1 MSVYKVLQDIEG
13 EDHIIAW
20 LTPRQTIYAAI
31 VVVSIGLGFIM
42 SRIHVLLAVPWLVPI
57 GFFGFLAAP
66 LGRDQPNDIWLGA
79 QIRFYLK
86 NRVRV
91 WDQAGMQELVHITVP
106 KRVEKVYTDGLNQ
119 REVRSR
125 LSALSTTIDSRGWA
139 VKNSNVNLS
148 MSPQF
153 NSQFVDQNEERLVGG
168 STLQQGVP
176 ISDVT
181 EADDIMD
188 ADHNSVAQRFDQQIK
203 QQEVDRLA
211 KLRSAAQNGTLNIA
225 TAPQSTSAQTSV
237 PQDFY
242 FLQQQAA
249 QQAQATVTQPLA
261 TFSAQVVA
269 PGTDAQDTVTQAD
282 IATDPSAQALLDKLH
297 HDQEVAHDISEHSHE
312 RVIKTSSDI
321 AEEQRMIAL
330 QQAEQKRIVAE
341 EERRHYAEAELAR
354 KTTQQTASD
363 AILKELSQSDLKIST
378 LASQAKHASSANN
391 DGEVVISLH

>member
-31 VVVSIGLGFIM
+31 VVVSMGLAFIM
-42 SRIHVLLAVPWLVPI
+42 SRIHILLAVPWLIPI

-91 WDQAGMQELVHITVP
+91 WDQAGLQELVHITVP
-106 KRVEKVYTDGLNQ
+106 KREEKIYTDGLNQ

-139 VKNSNVNLS
+139 VKNSNVNIS

-153 NSQFVDQNEERLVGG
+153 NNQFGEQNDERLVGG
-168 STLQQGVP
+168 NTLEQGVP

-211 KLRSAAQNGTLNIA
+211 KLRAAAQNGTLS
-225 TAPQSTSAQTSV
+225 APTNQQASTQANV

-249 QQAQATVTQPLA
+249 QQAQATVAQPLA

-269 PGTDAQDTVTQAD
+269 PGTEAHDSSTQTDAS
-282 IATDPSAQALLDKLH
+282 TDPSAQALLEKIH
-297 HDQEVAHDISEHSHE
+297 HDQEVAHEISEHSHE
-312 RVIKTSSDI
+312 RVIKTASDI

-330 QQAEQKRIVAE
+330 QQAEQKRILAE

-354 KTTQQTASD
+354 KTAQQTASD

-378 LASQAKHASSANN
+378 LASQAKRASDLSN

>member
-31 VVVSIGLGFIM
+31 VFVSLGLGFVM
-42 SRIHVLLAVPWLVPI
+42 SRIHFLLAVPWIIPV

-106 KRVEKVYTDGLNQ
+106 KKEEKVYTDGLNQ

-139 VKNSNVNLS
+139 VKNSNVNIS

-153 NSQFVDQNEERLVGG
+153 SSQFTNQNDDRLLGG
-168 STLQQGVP
+168 STLQQDVP

-181 EADDIMD
+181 DADDIMD

-203 QQEVDRLA
+203 QQEADHLA
-211 KLRSAAQNGTLNIA
+211 KLRQAVQNGTLVPA
-225 TAPQSTSAQTSV
+225 VTTQSPPTAQAL

-242 FLQQQAA
+242 FLQQQAV
-249 QQAQATVTQPLA
+249 QQAQAEVAQPLA

-269 PGTDAQDTVTQAD
+269 PGAPVQDDITTAD
-282 IATDPSAQALLDKLH
+282 PAVDPSAQALLDKIH

-312 RVIKTSSDI
+312 RVVKTASDI
-321 AEEQRMIAL
+321 AEEQRVIAL
-330 QQAEQKRIVAE
+330 QQAEQKRLLAEAERRRYAE
-341 EERRHYAEAELAR
+341 EELAR
-354 KTTQQTASD
+354 KTAQHTASD
-363 AILKELSQSDLKIST
+363 AILKGLSQSDLKIST
-378 LASQAKHASSANN
+378 LASQAKHASGMNS

>member
-1 MSVYKVLQDIEG
+1 MAVYKVLQDIEG

-31 VVVSIGLGFIM
+31 VIVSLILAFVM
-42 SRIHVLLAVPWLVPI
+42 TRIHFLLAVPWILPI

-106 KRVEKVYTDGLNQ
+106 KREEKVYTDGLNQ
-119 REVRSR
+119 GEVRSR
-125 LSALSTTIDSRGWA
+125 LRALSSTIDSRGWA
-139 VKNSNVNLS
+139 VKNSNVNLTTA
-148 MSPQF
+148 PQF
-153 NSQFVDQNEERLVGG
+153 VQQFSEQSNDRLLGG
-168 STLQQGVP
+168 SSLQQDVP

-181 EADDIMD
+181 AADDIMD
-188 ADHNSVAQRFDQQIK
+188 ETNNSIAQRFDQQIK
-203 QQEVDRLA
+203 QQEVERIN
-211 KLRSAAQNGTLNIA
+211 KLRQAAQNGSLA
-225 TAPQSTSAQTSV
+225 TAQPAQQEV

-249 QQAQATVTQPLA
+249 QQAQQATAQPLA

-269 PGTDAQDTVTQAD
+269 PGAQASPPQTAVQDSS
-282 IATDPSAQALLDKLH
+282 TDPSAQALLDKIH
-297 HDQEVAHDISEHSHE
+297 HDQEVAHEISEHSHE
-312 RVIKTSSDI
+312 RVIKTAAEV
-321 AEEQRMIAL
+321 AEEQRQLAL
-330 QQAEQKRIVAE
+330 QEAEQKRLAAEAERHRLAE
-341 EERRHYAEAELAR
+341 EELAR
-354 KTTQQTASD
+354 KTAQQTASD
-363 AILKELSQSDLKIST
+363 AILKELSQSDLKVST
-378 LASQAKHASSANN
+378 LASQAKHATEASN